1 MPHTKTLV
9 ILAGGLGTRLQK
21 LVNDVPKPMAPIK
34 GIPFLEIL
42 INYWKKQ
49 GIEKIILSVGY
60 LKTKI
65 IDYFGSNYQ
74 NIEIEYSIENSPLG
88 TGGGLIKALDKI
100 NDNEPF
106 LIANGDTFFKIKL
119 NEIESFHLNKTS
131 DWTVALFES
140 NDNKRYMSIS
150 MESNQKITNLKSNS
164 DNLKKNYS
172 NGGLYLVSNKLL
184 LKKIMLN
191 KSHQKNIS
199 LEDDIIP
206 LLLRNNNF
214 YGFVSKNIFID
225 IGIPE
230 DYKLSANILKE
241 EICLIQTK

>member
-1 MPHTKTLV
+1 MQNRRIERKWVFRKVDHLLV
-9 ILAGGLGTRLQK
+9 L
-21 LVNDVPKPMAPIK
+21 
-34 GIPFLEIL
+34 
-42 INYWKKQ
+42 
-49 GIEKIILSVGY
+49 
-60 LKTKI
+60 
-65 IDYFGSNYQ
+65 
-74 NIEIEYSIENSPLG
+74 NSL
-88 TGGGLIKALDKI
+88 LRSQ
-100 NDNEPF
+100 F
-106 LIANGDTFFKIKL
+106 FFKYHYPSRRVNSIYYDDINL
-119 NEIESFHLNKTS
+119 
-131 DWTVALFES
+131 S
-140 NDNKRYMSIS
+140 NIAHNLYGIS
-150 MESNQKITNLKSNS
+150 NRVKYRVRWYGSNS

-199 LEDDIIP
+199 LEEDIIP